1 MKRLAVGFAVFVAG
15 VIVLADLGMLG
26 ILKFLNGIPCAD
38 KAGHFLLYGILTL
51 FIDLALFRARPSL
64 NPNLVAFQSAL
75 ILILFIGLEEFS
87 QQYFPSRSFDLL
99 DLLFSY
105 LGVVFFSLLAL
116 KRKRS

>member
-26 ILKFLNGIPCAD
+26 ILRFLNRIPCAD

-64 NPNLVAFQSAL
+64 SPDLLAFQSAL

-105 LGVVFFSLLAL
+105 LGVGCFSLLAL